1 MSEPASNSEASAFVC
16 GGLSFREAPVAIRER
31 AAFRDEALPEALGR
45 LREAMGLEEAVL
57 LSTCNRVEFFGV
69 SHVAKERREAAW
81 ASFLASFHAG
91 EEVALAGE
99 FSAHSFQLA
108 GRASVERL
116 FRLASGLESMVV
128 GETEI
133 LGQVKDA
140 YRIASGIAPS
150 TGANMVGKRLHRL
163 FQASF
168 SAAKA
173 VRSKTQITRG
183 SVSVGSVAVELAE
196 RLFGSLAGKTV
207 MVLGAGATSERTAR
221 SLQSRGAGFLLVANR
236 THDKAQALATE
247 LGGEAVHWDAFEE
260 RVEQADIVVSSTS
273 APHYVLTRER
283 IDQVRKRRGGRP
295 LFLIDL
301 AVPRDI
307 EPSAT
312 HLNDVYL
319 YDIDD
324 LEAIAQAN
332 QRERSAEMARCEGI
346 LAPHVDKLLAWEACL
361 APEAVQSKPS
371 DAAHPE
377 EGNYRT
383 A

>member
-1 MSEPASNSEASAFVC
+1 MTTPAHAATFLC
-16 GGLSFREAPVAIRER
+16 GGLSFREAPVAVRER
-31 AAFRDEALPEALGR
+31 AAFREDALGAALVR
-45 LREAMGLEEAVL
+45 LREVVGLEEAVL

-69 SHVAKERREAAW
+69 GQGKKEDAW
-81 ASFLASFHAG
+81 AAFLASFHQEAG
-91 EEVALAGE
+91 GTEGNLAAD
-99 FSAHSFQLA
+99 FAAHSFHLA

-140 YRIASGIAPS
+140 YRIAAASGA
-150 TGANMVGKRLHRL
+150 TGKRLHRL

-168 SAAKA
+168 SAAKE

-221 SLQSRGAGFLLVANR
+221 SLQSRGAEWIVVANR
-236 THDKAQALATE
+236 THEKAVALAAE
-247 LGGEAVHWDAFEE
+247 LRGEAVHWDVFEE
-260 RVEQADIVVSSTS
+260 RVEKADIVISSTS

-283 IDQVRKRRGGRP
+283 LDLIRRRRGGRP

-312 HLNDVYL
+312 HLPDLYL

-324 LEAIAQAN
+324 LEAIARAN
-332 QRERSAEMARCEGI
+332 QRERGAEIARCEGI
-346 LAPHVDKLLAWEACL
+346 LLPHVEKLLAWEASL
-361 APEAVQSKPS
+361 AAAAGPLSHPS
-371 DAAHPE
+371 AEGHGDYSAA
-377 EGNYRT
+377 
-383 A
+383 